1 MEQNMLNAI
10 KIVTVCMLAPSVL
23 GDNKNVCELRT
34 LLFLQLAAFS
44 CFCTTRAEYL
54 ASLCVSCSC

>member
-1 MEQNMLNAI
+1 MEENMFNAI
-10 KIVTVCMLAPSVL
+10 KIVTACMLAPSVL

-34 LLFLQLAAFS
+34 LLLLQLATFL
-44 CFCTTRAEYL
+44 CFCTMWAEDL